1 MNEMP
6 IMNQQNMGANHLTL
20 AISEQDIERVQERF
34 SHTVAC
40 ICELG
45 LRTQDLE
52 NISLHSTQEVSEILQ
67 SIHEQAHMPVLI
79 QLKER
84 AMKLW
89 RFIEAHA
96 ITQQNPSLRLND
108 SQEFSTIMTDGLN
121 QLATNL
127 QQMETRSNYDPS
139 FAIEYLKACEL
150 VSEEDVAILATYSS
164 LATDTQIPKIDL
176 PSWIEESMYAHLM
189 PELEMKSKE
198 VFKSKQNEFDKK
210 KLQLLMECNVF
221 DVNASRHD

>member
-34 SHTVAC
+34 SYTVAC

-52 NISLHSTQEVSEILQ
+52 NISLLSTQEVSEILR

-89 RFIEAHA
+89 RFIEAYA
-96 ITQQNPSLRLND
+96 I
-108 SQEFSTIMTDGLN
+108 
-121 QLATNL
+121 
-127 QQMETRSNYDPS
+127 
-139 FAIEYLKACEL
+139 C
-150 VSEEDVAILATYSS
+150 
-164 LATDTQIPKIDL
+164 
-176 PSWIEESMYAHLM
+176 
-189 PELEMKSKE
+189 
-198 VFKSKQNEFDKK
+198 
-210 KLQLLMECNVF
+210 LLYTS
-221 DVNASRHD
+221 DAADD